1 MPVHDVLLYLATG
14 GASGL
19 VGAMLGIGGGVFLVP
34 LLTLAF
40 GIPFRAAVAAS
51 LISVIATAT
60 ASSTVNLD
68 RGLVNMRLA
77 MALEVA
83 TSVGGLGGGL
93 AASLLTASQ
102 LFLLFGVTLAVMGV
116 LMVLRSGRRNVIADV
131 SVDPGRLGGRLQEGD
146 VTYVYRIRRL
156 PVAMG
161 ASLAAGA
168 VSGLLGLGG
177 GIIKVPVLNTFCGVP
192 IRVAAA
198 TSAFMI
204 GVTAAASVFVYFSRG
219 DIVLPIAAAVALGA
233 LPGSIAGA
241 QIANRVEARALKMFM
256 AVILLLMGGR
266 MALESL

>member
-1 MPVHDVLLYLATG
+1 MPAHHAFVYLLTG
-14 GASGL
+14 AASGL

-40 GIPFRAAVAAS
+40 GVDIRAAVAAS
-51 LISVIATAT
+51 LVSVIATAT

-93 AASLLTASQ
+93 AASLFSARQ
-102 LFLLFGVTLAVMGV
+102 LFLIFGITLAAMGV
-116 LMVLRSGRRNVIADV
+116 VMMMRSGHRNVIADV
-131 SVDPGRLGGRLQEGD
+131 TVDPGRLGGRLQEGET
-146 VTYVYRIRRL
+146 TYVYRVRRMPL
-156 PVAMG
+156 ALG
-161 ASLAAGA
+161 ASLGAGA

-177 GIIKVPVLNTFCGVP
+177 GIIKVPVLNTFCGIP

-204 GVTAAASVFVYFSRG
+204 GVTAAASVFVYFARG
-219 DIVLPIAAAVALGA
+219 DVVLPIAAAVAVGA

-241 QIANRVEARALKMFM
+241 RLGQRVDARALKIFM
-256 AVILLLMGGR
+256 ALVLLAVGGR
-266 MALESL
+266 MAVEAL

>member
-1 MPVHDVLLYLATG
+1 MPVPHTLIYLVTG
-14 GASGL
+14 AAAGL

-40 GIPFRAAVAAS
+40 GVPIRAAVAAS
-51 LISVIATAT
+51 LVSVIATAT

-83 TSVGGLGGGL
+83 TSIGGLGGGL
-93 AASLLTASQ
+93 AASLLTTQQ
-102 LFLLFGVTLAVMGV
+102 LFLIFGVTLAAMGI
-116 LMVLRSGRRNVIADV
+116 LMMVRSGHRNVIADT

-146 VTYVYRIRRL
+146 ISYVYRVRRFPL
-156 PVAMG
+156 ALG
-161 ASLAAGA
+161 ASLVAGA

-177 GIIKVPVLNTFCGVP
+177 GIIKVPVLNTFNGIP

-204 GVTAAASVFVYFSRG
+204 GVTAAASVFVYFARG
-219 DIVLPIAAAVALGA
+219 DIVLPLTAAVAVGA
-233 LPGSIAGA
+233 LPGSIVGA
-241 QIANRVEARALKMFM
+241 RLGQRVDARALKIFM
-256 AVILLLMGGR
+256 SVVLLLVGGR
-266 MALESL
+266 MALEAL